1 MATFL
6 HPILSASHLCSWNSR
21 WENTIDRK
29 LYEYKPIWPDLFQWT
44 RHFLQ
49 ENLWYFPL
57 ASHRCVWHLSCD
69 HLGLFFPLGKKHTSL
84 PCLSCKLIHTMYFG
98 AVFGWFNICSFFPSA
113 LSLNLQKKIWYIVK
127 NRGGYLFL
135 DAPDDQYCAHN
146 PLPTTFC
153 QSNIFGVQVYVIARY
168 LIKSMSF

>member
-44 RHFLQ
+44 RYFLQ

-57 ASHRCVWHLSCD
+57 ASHRCMWHLSCD

-113 LSLNLQKKIWYIVK
+113 LSLNLQKKYGTLLKTGVATSSWMPLMISTVLIIPCQQ
-127 NRGGYLFL
+127 LFASPIFLEFKYMLLL
-135 DAPDDQYCAHN
+135 D
-146 PLPTTFC
+146 T
-153 QSNIFGVQVYVIARY
+153 
-168 LIKSMSF
+168 